1 RRNEPTKMDPELFDL
16 MWEMHQELGSQKPIH
31 LISGYRSRRT
41 NNSLRRRRGG
51 QARNSRHILGKA
63 ADIHFP
69 DVSVKQLRNSALVR
83 ERGGV
88 GYYPTSSIPFVHVDT
103 DRVRHWPRLPRQE
116 LAALFPSGKSKHVPR
131 DGRPI
136 TRKDVRILVARQQRR
151 AKDLARAAGTDRREK
166 APRVV
171 LAGLTP
177 GLPFGLGSKTGRSAG
192 SQPSDAAAND
202 ITASIPRQ
210 PDAGYN
216 LARVAGAPEFDPEHP
231 DELSYQ
237 PFSVLPLMT
246 DAPVA
251 ASTQLAGLVHPD
263 QQKIGYLF
271 QSSQRGVRLE
281 FEAVPLHD
289 RLLSA
294 RRFSGQAVRSLVFAK
309 PPAGPDRPVPDRK
322 PRRLLRTASR

>member
-1 RRNEPTKMDPELFDL
+1 M
-16 MWEMHQELGSQKPIH
+16 
-31 LISGYRSRRT
+31 
-41 NNSLRRRRGG
+41 
-51 QARNSRHILGKA
+51 
-63 ADIHFP
+63 
-69 DVSVKQLRNSALVR
+69 R

-116 LAALFPSGKSKHVPR
+116 LAALFPSGKTKHVPR

-136 TRKDVRILVARQQRR
+136 TRKDVRILVAQQQRR
-151 AKDLARAAGTDRREK
+151 AKDLARAAGTDGRKK
-166 APRVV
+166 ATGVI

-177 GLPFGLGSKTGRSAG
+177 GLPFGLGTTAGSAG
-192 SQPSDAAAND
+192 SARFPDPSAND

-210 PDAGYN
+210 PGDGYN
-216 LARVAGAPEFDPEHP
+216 RARVARAPEFDPEHP

-246 DAPVA
+246 DATVA
-251 ASTQLAGLVHPD
+251 GSTRLAGLVHPD
-263 QQKIGYLF
+263 QQKISYLINP
-271 QSSQRGVRLE
+271 SERGVRLE
-281 FEAVPLHD
+281 FEAIPLHD

-294 RRFSGQAVRSLVFAK
+294 RRFSGQAVRNLVSAE
-309 PPAGPDRPVPDRK
+309 PPAGPDRPLPSRK